1 MRKSTVSVETIKQQV
16 TDLVGKSVKVSVNR
30 GRNKVVRYKANVK
43 GVYPAVFVLEILNC
57 KSLRSMS
64 CSYNDLICGD
74 IKISPEK
81 KIAESSAEKTQTV

>member
-1 MRKSTVSVETIKQQV
+1 MRKSTVSVETIKNRV
-16 TDLVGKSVKVSVNR
+16 SDLLGKTVKVSVNR

-43 GVYPAVFVLEILNC
+43 GVYPAVFVLEIVNC

-81 KIAESSAEKTQTV
+81 KVAESSVEKTQTV

>member
-1 MRKSTVSVETIKQQV
+1 MRKSTVSVETIKNRV
-16 TDLVGKSVKVSVNR
+16 SDLLGKTVKVSVNR

-74 IKISPEK
+74 IRLSLVEPCACK
-81 KIAESSAEKTQTV
+81 

>member
-1 MRKSTVSVETIKQQV
+1 MRKSTVSVETIKNRV
-16 TDLVGKSVKVSVNR
+16 SDLLGKTVKVSVNR

-43 GVYPAVFVLEILNC
+43 GVYPAVFVLEIVNS

-74 IKISPEK
+74 IRLSLVEP
-81 KIAESSAEKTQTV
+81 SACK